1 MHEDGQGR
9 KARAGL
15 GGKER
20 TMDME
25 TRRYYSR
32 LVLTGR
38 RSGPTMRE
46 AERDLARAYSGIFSP
61 IA

>member
-1 MHEDGQGR
+1 
-9 KARAGL
+9 
-15 GGKER
+15 
-20 TMDME
+20 MDME